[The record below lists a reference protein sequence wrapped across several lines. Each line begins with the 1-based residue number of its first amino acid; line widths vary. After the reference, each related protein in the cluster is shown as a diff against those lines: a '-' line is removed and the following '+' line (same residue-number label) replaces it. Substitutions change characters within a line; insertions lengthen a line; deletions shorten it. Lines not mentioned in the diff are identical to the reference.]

1 MLLTVYLVDFFTFIG
16 QHEIG
21 QMDFENPSTPAPRR
35 VTRARAKG
43 GQNQPPI
50 PPLKI
55 QGLKRVM
62 EDDLSP
68 EPKRPARKKRTQ
80 YTGSGSRSEETSLY
94 YIIMHS
100 KSSLQV
106 RLFCITLWSNGFKK
120 FKKRKKR

>member
-1 MLLTVYLVDFFTFIG
+1 
-16 QHEIG
+16 
-21 QMDFENPSTPAPRR
+21 MDLGGHQEFDSPATPVPRR

-43 GQNQPPI
+43 VQNPPPI

-55 QGLKRVM
+55 QALKRAM

-68 EPKRPARKKRTQ
+68 EPKRPGRKRKQPYGTN
-80 YTGSGSRSEETSLY
+80 GNKSEETSLY

-106 RLFCITLWSNGFKK
+106 LYTFPI
-120 FKKRKKR
+120 